1 MSVIKI
7 VRISLMNLHEYQS
20 RNLLKDYSIVFPM
33 GDIGESPE
41 EIYNIAKSY
50 DGSVVVKAQIHSGGR
65 GKAGGV
71 KLCNS
76 PEEAKEFAKNILGK
90 KIKRNV
96 KSGDYIKKSDI

>member
-1 MSVIKI
+1 
-7 VRISLMNLHEYQS
+7 
-20 RNLLKDYSIVFPM
+20 M
-33 GDIGESPE
+33 GDVGESPE

-76 PEEAKEFAKNILGK
+76 PEEAKEFAKGIFVTPIGLIRSARDLDKDGIINIDDSE
-90 KIKRNV
+90 NV
-96 KSGDYIKKSDI
+96 YC